1 MRRVRGQGCGAT
13 LAAAARRMRATNNVK
28 HIPVLRRWRRLQ
40 FHGSCSRHSRPALS
54 QRLLTELLHK
64 VGIDV
69 VAYFITQSRLWRKG
83 GFAFSRLS
91 LLVDGVIPSLA
102 TGRSR
107 CTAGAAPDAPPRIR
121 QLSASHACRAIVKKT
136 WEFEVESGISGL
148 LNLRRTNHRSVMKV
162 TQMGSERLLAI
173 VLGAETAP
181 PIVLRSA
188 QSFRQPLACLWRNQP
203 IAHPHMS
210 RSGRTRTPG
219 VV

>member
-1 MRRVRGQGCGAT
+1 
-13 LAAAARRMRATNNVK
+13 MRAINNVK
-28 HIPVLRRWRRLQ
+28 HIPVLRRWRRYSSTGVAAVTQGLRSGQ
-40 FHGSCSRHSRPALS
+40 S
-54 QRLLTELLHK
+54 LLTELLHK

-83 GFAFSRLS
+83 VGSVSLNFLRLS
-91 LLVDGVIPSLA
+91 LLVDPWRQGGAGV
-102 TGRSR
+102 
-107 CTAGAAPDAPPRIR
+107 PPRIR